1 MGKSKE
7 EKERLIAEDAARRA
21 DLISK
26 IAIALSFGMLIVSAV
41 VFTLLPALAK

>member
-21 DLISK
+21 DLVSK
-26 IAIALSFGMLIVSAV
+26 IAIAMCFGMLIVSAA
-41 VFTLLPALAK
+41 VFVLLPKIAN